1 MIDFGMMDQL
11 KQKSMEKIND
21 KAVGCVTG
29 SAIIFGFTIMIL
41 YIIGIICKFVL

>member
-1 MIDFGMMDQL
+1 MDQL
-11 KQKSMEKIND
+11 KQKSMERIND